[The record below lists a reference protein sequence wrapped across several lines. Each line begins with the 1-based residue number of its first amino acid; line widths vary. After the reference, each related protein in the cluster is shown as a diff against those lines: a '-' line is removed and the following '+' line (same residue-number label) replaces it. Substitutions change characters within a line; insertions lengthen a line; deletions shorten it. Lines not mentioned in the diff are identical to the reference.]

1 MSMDNEHN
9 HDFLGLE
16 DTLEEDD
23 YALIMSKEGRLKGIW
38 IPSGSE
44 EDEVPNAIT
53 DVIKHFWDVD
63 ANDETSYGTIH

>member
-16 DTLEEDD
+16 ETLEEDD
-23 YALIMSKEGRLKGIW
+23 YALIMSKDGRLKGIW

>member
-1 MSMDNEHN
+1 MDSNN

-16 DTLEEDD
+16 DTLDEDD
-23 YALIMSKEGRLKGIW
+23 YALIMSKDGTLKGIW

-44 EDEVPNAIT
+44 DTDVPNAIT

>member
-1 MSMDNEHN
+1 MDNEHN

-23 YALIMSKEGRLKGIW
+23 YALIMSKDGRLKGIW

>member
-16 DTLEEDD
+16 DTLEEED
-23 YALIMSKEGRLKGIW
+23 YAIIMSKDGTLKGIW

-53 DVIKHFWDVD
+53 DVIKHFWNVD

>member
-16 DTLEEDD
+16 ETLEEDD
-23 YALIMSKEGRLKGIW
+23 YSLIMNKDGVLKGIW
-38 IPSGSE
+38 IPSGA
-44 EDEVPNAIT
+44 EDDDIPGAIT

-63 ANDETSYGTIH
+63 ANDQTSYGTIH